1 MARFLVPEVIQTS
14 GMDCGPASLKA
25 MLEGFGVP
33 ISYGRLREA
42 CQTGVDGTS
51 IDTIEATAVT
61 LGLDAEQ
68 ILLPIDHLLLP
79 ESKSLPAIVVVRL
92 SNYAT
97 HFVVVWRRHG
107 PWLQIMDPAVGRRWT
122 HLADF
127 LRTVHLHK
135 QTVPVEAWRE
145 WAASEQ
151 FTKALTARLDALA
164 IRGAAAQ
171 HLIAEALKDPG
182 WKKIG
187 SLDAAVRMTASLVA
201 SGAVKRGSPAES
213 LVRNIAAEPDSIPES
228 YWSVFANPTDPEMV
242 AMRGAVLV
250 RASKAV
256 PTADASA
263 LPEELRAALSEP
275 PSRPLTE
282 IWKTI
287 REDGVFAP
295 LAIASAILISTAG
308 VAFEALLYR
317 GLLDLARDLSV
328 VGQRYIA
335 IAAIFCFLAMMM
347 ALEWPIEAS
356 ILRLGRRLENR
367 FRLRFLS
374 KLPRLEDRYF
384 QSRLVSDMAQRAH
397 SVHLLRQLPAL
408 GAQLLRTAFTLAAI
422 LAGIA
427 WLYPASFPLAAL
439 CAAVAIAFP
448 LIAQPRLVERDLRQR
463 EHTGALTRFYLD
475 ALLGLGVIRA
485 HGGQRAMRRE
495 QERLL
500 TQWAEAGVRLQRAVV
515 QTEAVQLGLAT
526 FLVAYF
532 VWQRVAS
539 NGDVAG
545 LLLLVYWALNIP
557 SLGQDLATALWQY
570 PSLRNTTLRLVEPLG
585 SPEQPRSIVHAPP
598 AARPSGV
605 SIAIEH
611 VTVVAGGHTI
621 LNDVSLHLA
630 AGEHIGIVGLSGAGK
645 SSLAGLLLGWHK
657 PAQGSIS
664 IDNEPLDSERTDRL
678 RLETAWMDPQVQLW
692 NRPLIQNLLYG
703 NEGRQEDFEP
713 VLDAAGLRDVLEH
726 LPGGFET
733 VLGEGGG
740 LVSGGQGQRI
750 RAGRAML
757 RSGVRLAVLDE
768 PGRGLDRAK
777 RHRLLE
783 AARCR
788 WKSATLLAITHDVA
802 ETKSFDRVLVI
813 EDGKI
818 LEDGPPC
825 ALYANPESRYR
836 ALCDAE
842 SQVRDEMWQGPRWR
856 RLEMDSGS
864 LIETKAGG

>member
-1 MARFLVPEVIQTS
+1 
-14 GMDCGPASLKA
+14 
-25 MLEGFGVP
+25 MLEGLGVP
-33 ISYGRLREA
+33 VSYGRLREA

-51 IDTIEATAVT
+51 IDTIETTAVT

-68 ILLPIDHLLLP
+68 ILIPIDHLLLP
-79 ESKSLPAIVVVRL
+79 ESKCLPAIVVVRL

-122 HLADF
+122 RTNEF

-135 QTVPVEAWRE
+135 QAVPADGWRE

-164 IRGAAAQ
+164 IRGSAAKN
-171 HLIAEALKDPG
+171 LIAEALADPG
-182 WKKIG
+182 WKGIG

-201 SGAVKRGSPAES
+201 SGAVKRGASAES
-213 LVRNIAAEPDSIPES
+213 LIRNIAAEPDGIPEP
-228 YWSVFANPTDPEMV
+228 YWSVFGKPNDPETV

-256 PTADASA
+256 PTADKSA
-263 LPEELRAALSEP
+263 LPEELRAALTETP
-275 PSRPLTE
+275 GRPLAE
-282 IWKTI
+282 IWRTI
-287 REDGVFAP
+287 RQDGVLAP
-295 LAIASAILISTAG
+295 LAIACALVISTTG

-408 GAQLLRTAFTLAAI
+408 GAQLLRTTFTLAAI

-427 WLYPASFPLAAL
+427 WLYPSSFPLAAL
-439 CAAVAIAFP
+439 CAIVAIAFP

-515 QTEAVQLGLAT
+515 QTEALQLGLAT
-526 FLVAYF
+526 FLVAFF

-545 LLLLVYWALNIP
+545 LLLLVYWALNIA

-585 SPEQPRSIVHAPP
+585 SPEQPRSIVHPTP
-598 AARPSGV
+598 VSRPSGV
-605 SIAIEH
+605 SIAIDH

-621 LNDVSLHLA
+621 LNDVSLTLA

-657 PAQGSIS
+657 PAQGSVR

-703 NEGRQEDFEP
+703 NEGQHEDFEP

-788 WKSATLLAITHDVA
+788 WKNATLLAITHDVA

-818 LEDGPPC
+818 LEDGPPRE
-825 ALYANPESRYR
+825 LFSNPDSRYR

-842 SQVRDEMWQGPRWR
+842 SQVRDELWQGARWR
-856 RLEMDSGS
+856 RLQMDSGS